1 MECFTRLL
9 GTETLLVDH
18 SVVMVVESNSKDMHV
33 TDGYSSARIFIA
45 FKDLPCS
52 ISCENNVF

>member
-33 TDGYSSARIFIA
+33 TSGYSSARIFY
-45 FKDLPCS
+45 S
-52 ISCENNVF
+52 IQRSAM